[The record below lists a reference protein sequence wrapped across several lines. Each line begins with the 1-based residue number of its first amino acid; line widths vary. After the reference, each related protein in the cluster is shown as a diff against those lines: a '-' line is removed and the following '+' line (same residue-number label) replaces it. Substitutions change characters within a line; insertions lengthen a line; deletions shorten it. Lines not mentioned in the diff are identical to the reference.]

1 MVINEPDAQGT
12 GARSASQSEDVSI
25 CSEGEINDES
35 DWASSNAFQEEHTT
49 LNSPNSN
56 DPVTT
61 AGTMGQNQ
69 FTPYRSD
76 EVANDVVQG
85 KTSI

>member
-1 MVINEPDAQGT
+1 MHKALVPPT
-12 GARSASQSEDVSI
+12 GASQSEDVSI
-25 CSEGEINDES
+25 CSGGEINDES
-35 DWASSNAFQEEHTT
+35 DWTSSNAFQEEHTM

-61 AGTMGQNQ
+61 AGTMGQTQ

-76 EVANDVVQG
+76 EVANGVVQG